1 MSESEARTSGLPFP
15 TDGALIGERPGR
27 VRLACGPLHRAPT
40 PADDAPSI
48 YAPDFFLDDETPWLR
63 AHAWRELDARDVSD
77 AIGPSLVVDRPERA
91 PWDVAFRDALDAI
104 ARGEI
109 EKLVPVVFAEG
120 TIAPSTNA
128 TALVRRALE
137 HAAVTPALIPY
148 GRWRDGAGVVGTT
161 PEVLFR
167 LDADGTIETMALAGT
182 AAPADADRLLDDAK
196 QRHEHDVVLSFIRDA
211 LAALGARVTVGA
223 TDVLRLPHLA
233 HLRTPVRA
241 RTERA
246 PSFDAIV
253 RALHPTPALGGQP
266 SAGALARLRELDRNV
281 GRDRFGAPFG
291 IRHPDGSALCVVAIR
306 NVAWRGSRVRIGAG
320 AGLVAGSR
328 AEDEWREL
336 ERKIASVASVFGS

>member
-1 MSESEARTSGLPFP
+1 MSESEARAVDLPFP

-27 VRLACGPLHRAPT
+27 VRLACGPLRRART
-40 PADDAPSI
+40 PADDAPSL
-48 YAPDFFLDDETPWLR
+48 YAPDFFLDDETPWLH
-63 AHAWRELDARDVSD
+63 ANAWRDVDARDVVD
-77 AIGPSLVVDRPERA
+77 AIAPALAVDRPDRA

-120 TIAPSTNA
+120 TLSPPPDPAA
-128 TALVRRALE
+128 FVERALR
-137 HAAVTPALIPY
+137 HVADAPAQIPY
-148 GRWRDGAGVVGTT
+148 GRWRDGSGVVGTT

-182 AAPADADRLLDDAK
+182 ASPADAAGLLDDAK

-211 LAALGARVTVGA
+211 LEGLGADVDVGA

-241 RTERA
+241 RASRT

-266 SAGALARLRELDRNV
+266 SAGALARLRELDRDV
-281 GRDRFGAPFG
+281 RRGRFGAPFG
-291 IRHPDGSALCVVAIR
+291 ILHPDGRALCVVAIR
-306 NVAWRGSRVRIGAG
+306 NIAWRGDRVRIGAG